1 MRWRAARLRVLAWL
15 LRRTHRDFPGRWR
28 VERFAVREVRSVGP
42 RLRPVVVRTRDGFCI
57 EADPAEWVGQY
68 VYVTGRYEE
77 HTAALMARLLQPG
90 DRFVDVGANIGYLT
104 LHAARLVGPS
114 GSVLAF
120 EPLASARESLV
131 RNVALNR
138 ASHVSVLGDAVSD
151 RTGTTVL
158 NIGPEHHTSTSSLL
172 QVAAGLGEVAV
183 PSVRLDDAISDSPR
197 VRLIKI
203 DVEGAEQLVLD
214 GAGRVLD
221 LHEPDIIVELNG
233 PEADRALRHRGYAAF
248 AIDGAPL
255 GQVNGQINAYFTK
268 REAPRTNN
276 EGAAAISSVDAH
288 AAARARRPS

>member
-1 MRWRAARLRVLAWL
+1 
-15 LRRTHRDFPGRWR
+15 
-28 VERFAVREVRSVGP
+28 
-42 RLRPVVVRTRDGFCI
+42 VVRTRDGFCI

-104 LHAARLVGPS
+104 LHAAGLVGPT

-255 GQVNGQINAYFTK
+255 GQVTGQINAYFTK
-268 REAPRTNN
+268 RGGPP
-276 EGAAAISSVDAH
+276 D
-288 AAARARRPS
+288 